1 MGFERSSEKIPMI
14 DLASITYLPETR
26 SKSDSYFVT
35 VLTNDLTASIEFKLI
50 LTVFIFRS
58 PFFKETVSFVP
69 FCAIV

>member
-26 SKSDSYFVT
+26 SKSDSYFET
-35 VLTNDLTASIEFKLI
+35 VFTNDLTASIEFKLI
-50 LTVFIFRS
+50 LTDFIFILLS
-58 PFFKETVSFVP
+58 LGNPVFVS